1 MFAPIAPSLAS
12 LATTFAEASQRGTAA
27 SLLFALTA
35 GFLTAL
41 TPCVYP
47 MIPITIAIFGAKEG
61 VNRRRAMLLA
71 TCYVAGIATLYGALG
86 TVVGLAGKQTGEHLA
101 DPRVII
107 PLCLLFLAMAAS
119 MFGAF
124 ELNLPTGLQARLS
137 RVGGS
142 GPAGAFL
149 MGSVAGL
156 IAAPCTGPPL
166 AGILAYVST
175 TRDAARGFTLLAT
188 YAAGIGIPFWAIAGL
203 SMSLPRPGRWMESV
217 KSVFGLVMLGTAF
230 YFLRPVFPALGRLGD
245 PGVAF
250 GLLALGAI
258 AGGVALGAVH
268 LTFHDQGVRF
278 LRKTGGVALASVG
291 LFALTNWVLMPKV
304 TAPLHWHE
312 QEGAALAEVTGSSR
326 KLLVDF
332 RAEWCLPCKEME
344 LKVFS
349 DPAVAAELQK
359 SYVLLKVD
367 LTHEDDEPTAGTIKA
382 KYGVDTLPAV
392 RIANASG
399 ALVGKFNEFVPAP
412 TFLSEL
418 TRARDLP

>member
-1 MFAPIAPSLAS
+1 MIAA
-12 LATTFAEASQRGTAA
+12 LATSFAEASQRGAA
-27 SLLFALTA
+27 AALLFALTA

-47 MIPITIAIFGAKEG
+47 MVPITIAIFGAKQG
-61 VNRRRAMLLA
+61 VSRGRAMVLA

-101 DPRVII
+101 DPRVIV
-107 PLCLLFLAMAAS
+107 PLVILFVAMAAS

-124 ELNLPTGLQARLS
+124 ELNLPPTLQARLS

-142 GPAGAFL
+142 GPAGAFM
-149 MGSVAGL
+149 MGLVAGL

-203 SMSLPRPGRWMESV
+203 SMSLPRPGRWMEAT
-217 KSVFGLVMLGTAF
+217 KSIFGIVMLATAF
-230 YFLRPVFPALGRLGD
+230 YFLRPVVPALGRLAD
-245 PGVAF
+245 PGALF
-250 GLLALGAI
+250 GALALAAV
-258 AGGVALGAVH
+258 AGGVLLGAVH
-268 LTFHDQGVRF
+268 LTFHDSGARF
-278 LRKTGGVALASVG
+278 ARKLGGVALSTVG
-291 LFALTNWVLMPKV
+291 LFALVNWVLTPRV
-304 TAPLHWHE
+304 TAPLHWHD
-312 QEGAALAEVTGSSR
+312 QEGPALAEASASSR

-359 SYVLLKVD
+359 SFVLLKVD
-367 LTHEDDEPTAGTIKA
+367 LTHEDDEPNAGTIKA
-382 KYGVDTLPAV
+382 KYGVNTLPAV
-392 RIANASG
+392 RIANTAG
-399 ALVGKFNEFVPAP
+399 AMVGTFNQFVAP
-412 TFLSEL
+412 TEFLAEL
-418 TRARDLP
+418 TRTRDLKP

>member
-1 MFAPIAPSLAS
+1 MIAA
-12 LATTFAEASQRGTAA
+12 LATSFAEASQRGAA
-27 SLLFALTA
+27 AALLFALTA

-47 MIPITIAIFGAKEG
+47 MVPITIAIFGAKQG
-61 VNRRRAMLLA
+61 VRRGRAMLLA

-107 PLCLLFLAMAAS
+107 PLVILFVAMAAS

-124 ELNLPTGLQARLS
+124 ELNLPPSLQARLS

-142 GPAGAFL
+142 GPAGAFM
-149 MGSVAGL
+149 MGLVAGL

-203 SMSLPRPGRWMESV
+203 SMSLPRPGRWMEAT
-217 KSVFGLVMLGTAF
+217 KSIFGIVMLATAF
-230 YFLRPVFPALGRLGD
+230 YFLRPVVPALGRLTD
-245 PGVAF
+245 PHPVFGV
-250 GLLALGAI
+250 LALA
-258 AGGVALGAVH
+258 AVLGGVVLGAVH
-268 LTFHDQGVRF
+268 LTFHDSGARF
-278 LRKTGGVALASVG
+278 ARKLGGVALSTVG
-291 LFALTNWVLMPKV
+291 LFALINWVLTPRV
-304 TAPLHWHE
+304 TAPLHWHD
-312 QEGAALAEVTGSSR
+312 QEGPALAEMTTSSR

-359 SYVLLKVD
+359 SFVLLKVD
-367 LTHEDDEPTAGTIKA
+367 LTHEDDQPDAGTIKA
-382 KYGVDTLPAV
+382 KYGVNTLPAV
-392 RIANASG
+392 RIANG
-399 ALVGKFNEFVPAP
+399 AGAMVGTFNQFVTPTEFLA
-412 TFLSEL
+412 EL
-418 TRARDLP
+418 TRTRDLP